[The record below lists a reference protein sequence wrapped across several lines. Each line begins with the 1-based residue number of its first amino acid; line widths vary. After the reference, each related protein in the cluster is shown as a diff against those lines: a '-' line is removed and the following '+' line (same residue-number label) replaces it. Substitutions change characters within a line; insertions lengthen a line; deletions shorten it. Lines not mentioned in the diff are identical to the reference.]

1 MSKVTI
7 LKAEVEERGGT
18 FKDDSGNDRSYTT
31 RKQKAKLEVG
41 GFVYPLDVRLEDGQP
56 AYNVGEY
63 TFDLD
68 EMLSVNKGTLILSKF
83 TKLVRVAPVV
93 KA

>member
-31 RKQKAKLEVG
+31 RKQKAKLEIG
-41 GFVYPLDVRLEDGQP
+41 GFVYPLDVRLEDGQRP
-56 AYNVGEY
+56 YPVGDY
-63 TFDLD
+63 VLDMD
-68 EMLSVNKGTLILSKF
+68 EMLTVNKGALNISKF
-83 TKLVRVAPVV
+83 TKLVPVPAPA